1 MNDVLYIIH
10 ELQRVAEL
18 ESIMICHID
27 SNWNILNGYLPFIA
41 DKLFILCR
49 KNEKDVYLYADAN
62 NHLLGALTFND
73 TTEVAINDLRLHNDI
88 KYFSI
93 KGPLQTY
100 DTTLFIF
107 NAFRL
112 FDISMSENSIGDCIY
127 RLCINV
133 LCRLHYL
140 NHTSDFSMEI
150 INDTTIYF
158 KENSSEIIGE
168 IRADCGDCDVY
179 MSINMNKCRLQS
191 TNVALHQFAKLI
203 FENMVQSAKIES
215 KEEYVYYRINLCYG
229 QE

>member
-1 MNDVLYIIH
+1 MNNILHIIH
-10 ELQRVAEL
+10 ELQREAEL
-18 ESIMICHID
+18 ESIMICHMD

-49 KNEKDVYLYADAN
+49 KNEKDVYLYVDAN
-62 NHLLGALTFND
+62 NRLLGALTFND
-73 TTEVAINDLRLHNDI
+73 TAELAINDLRLHNDI

-100 DTTLFIF
+100 NTTLFIF
-107 NAFRL
+107 NAFKL
-112 FDISMSENSIGDCIY
+112 FNISMSGNSINNCIY

-133 LCRLHYL
+133 LCRLHCL
-140 NHTSDFSMEI
+140 NRTSDFSMEI
-150 INDTTIYF
+150 INDTTIYC

-168 IRADCGDCDVY
+168 IRTDCGDCDVY

-191 TNVALHQFAKLI
+191 TNVALLQFGKLI
-203 FENMVQSAKIES
+203 FENMVQTVKIES
-215 KEEYVYYRINLCYG
+215 MGEYVYYRINLCHG

>member
-73 TTEVAINDLRLHNDI
+73 TTGVAINDLRLHNDI

-140 NHTSDFSMEI
+140 NHTSDFQWKLSMI
-150 INDTTIYF
+150 
-158 KENSSEIIGE
+158 
-168 IRADCGDCDVY
+168 
-179 MSINMNKCRLQS
+179 Q
-191 TNVALHQFAKLI
+191 QFISKKIQAK
-203 FENMVQSAKIES
+203 
-215 KEEYVYYRINLCYG
+215 
-229 QE
+229 

>member
-1 MNDVLYIIH
+1 
-10 ELQRVAEL
+10 
-18 ESIMICHID
+18 
-27 SNWNILNGYLPFIA
+27 
-41 DKLFILCR
+41 
-49 KNEKDVYLYADAN
+49 
-62 NHLLGALTFND
+62 
-73 TTEVAINDLRLHNDI
+73 VAINDLRLHNDI